1 MKASVIIPAYNQAER
16 LYLTLVSLSH
26 QTCDPSLFE
35 VIVVD
40 DGSVD
45 ETSPIV
51 QSYSAPYHLKYIHQP
66 NRGRAISRNQGV
78 RESSGDTLIFND
90 CDRAVCS
97 HFVEAHLARHG
108 LLSDSVVIGAVF
120 EFFFSD
126 LSSRRKELAED
137 IEHGFSKFARFARE
151 YPYAKVVSKIYEPD
165 GTTAWPIP
173 WISFFSGNV
182 SVSRKAFEE
191 IGGFDEAFT
200 GWGCEHF
207 ELGYRLYQAGLQ
219 YIFEPSARNYHFAHR
234 REDNFYQANLRAS
247 FEYFKRKHPRQEV
260 EQLENFIKGNLSLQE
275 YNALVA
281 GESSGMDKQ
290 NAVYLPQSVTV
301 NF

>member
-1 MKASVIIPAYNQAER
+1 MKASIIIPAYNQAER

-40 DGSVD
+40 DGSED
-45 ETSPIV
+45 ETSSIV
-51 QSYSAPYHLKYIHQP
+51 QSYSAQYHLKYIRQS
-66 NRGRAISRNQGV
+66 NRGRAVSRNQGV
-78 RESSGDTLIFND
+78 REASGDIVIFND

-108 LLSDSVVIGAVF
+108 VLSDTVVVGSIF

-126 LSSRRKELAED
+126 LSLRRKELTED
-137 IEHGFSKFARFARE
+137 IEHGFSKFTRFARE
-151 YPYAKVVSKIYEPD
+151 YPYAKVVSDMYAPD

-191 IGGFDEAFT
+191 TGGFDEAFT
-200 GWGCEHF
+200 GWGFEHF
-207 ELGYRLYQAGLQ
+207 ELGYRLFQAGLQ
-219 YIFEPSARNYHFAHR
+219 YVFEPSARNFHFAHR
-234 REDNFYQANLRAS
+234 REENFYQANLRAS
-247 FEYFKRKHPRQEV
+247 FDHFKTKHPRHEV
-260 EQLENFIKGNLSLQE
+260 KQLENFIKGNLSLQE
-275 YNALVA
+275 YKALVDDD
-281 GESSGMDKQ
+281 SSDMDNQ
-290 NAVYLPQSVTV
+290 NLVYLPQSVTV